1 MTDKT
6 GTLTQNIMDFKCLYV
21 DFPSYGS
28 FHSSGA
34 NQPIAS
40 GAAELRILTE
50 KIPNV
55 DFA

>member
-21 DFPSYGS
+21 DFHSYGS
-28 FHSSGA
+28 FHSTGA
-34 NQPIAS
+34 NQPTAS